1 MSISSLTPGDIGNYT
16 CSAAKDKSVTNS
28 NSNDDHLQIRKWAP
42 HGGAHPKE
50 PAQCQVQNF
59 HFSESFQLFPSPNM
73 HLLNFYISTFYQVLN
88 QSKRRKFFPHWSG
101 PTFLED
107 GPSVNWFPSQLVQLV
122 TPVNWYL
129 QSTGPPS
136 QLVPQ
141 VNWTLEQMVPSA
153 NWFSSQLAPHVNG
166 HPIQPVPHSTG
177 PLPPTGV
184 LPRVPQTTQNDQIFS
199 NWEISAARARIRL
212 SSLLTQKCSSLEPPI
227 LMFRIRRNK
236 NIE

>member
-16 CSAAKDKSVTNS
+16 CSAAKDKSVTNG

-107 GPSVNWFPSQLVQLV
+107 GPSVNWFPSQLVLVQSTGPTCHPSQLV
-122 TPVNWYL
+122 LSVNWSPK
-129 QSTGPPS
+129 STGPPS
-136 QLVPQ
+136 QLDPGIKWSPQ
-141 VNWTLEQMVPSA
+141 PTGSPVNW
-153 NWFSSQLAPHVNG
+153 
-166 HPIQPVPHSTG
+166 
-177 PLPPTGV
+177 PP
-184 LPRVPQTTQNDQIFS
+184 
-199 NWEISAARARIRL
+199 
-212 SSLLTQKCSSLEPPI
+212 
-227 LMFRIRRNK
+227 M
-236 NIE
+236 